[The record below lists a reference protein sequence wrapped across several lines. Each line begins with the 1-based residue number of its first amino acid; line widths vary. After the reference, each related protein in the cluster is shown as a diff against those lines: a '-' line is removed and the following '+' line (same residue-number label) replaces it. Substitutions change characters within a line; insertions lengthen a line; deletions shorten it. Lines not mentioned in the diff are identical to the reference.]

1 MAYTTPVV
9 ALSSV
14 TAAASIDSMCET
26 TAYTAVIRH
35 IFGRCIG

>member
-14 TAAASIDSMCET
+14 A
-26 TAYTAVIRH
+26 TAVSIVSLHKVVTFHRYA
-35 IFGRCIG
+35 FGRCIG